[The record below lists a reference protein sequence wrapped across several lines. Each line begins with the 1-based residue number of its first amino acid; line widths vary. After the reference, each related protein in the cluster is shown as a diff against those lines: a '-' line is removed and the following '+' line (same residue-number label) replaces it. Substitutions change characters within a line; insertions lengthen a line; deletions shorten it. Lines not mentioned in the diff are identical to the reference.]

1 MSVIRTSSGR
11 WRSWRRLAIRHSWEP
26 DAGAWCADHEAVGES
41 PEWDSRSHS
50 FAGMSHLTPTDHG
63 AGPPLQIGPGTE
75 CRACPKSTPQ
85 LGHALSVEN
94 ALRSV
99 AGTATK
105 ARPSAVARPMRI
117 DTPHT
122 LTRWRVTS
130 RSWAASLLSA
140 DTLPAAQ
147 RRAAGTEPQKVCQSR
162 EQTEQQVKIVR
173 AGTT

>member
-1 MSVIRTSSGR
+1 MHGSLTPGRGVQHPKQAARAKSGTVGAIHSLGCRTSHRPTMAPDPRCRSALAEGR
-11 WRSWRRLAIRHSWEP
+11 E
-26 DAGAWCADHEAVGES
+26 
-41 PEWDSRSHS
+41 
-50 FAGMSHLTPTDHG
+50 
-63 AGPPLQIGPGTE
+63 
-75 CRACPKSTPQ
+75 CPKSTPQ

-130 RSWAASLLSA
+130 RSWAAAFRSA
-140 DTLPAAQ
+140 ETLPGAQ